1 MSRKVLD
8 LLASWIGAG
17 VVVVLLV
24 AGGLLLW
31 GHSYVNNQV
40 RGQLAMQQIYFPPT
54 AAFTHPNPPETTAA
68 MGSTVG
74 QYAGQQLLSGPQAEV
89 YADDF
94 IAHHLYAMPMHGVYS
109 KISAASMANPKNANL
124 AALEQVSFRGTTLRA
139 MLLEAYGF
147 WKIGQVMLWGAIAS
161 FILAAGMLILVVLGF
176 RHASRTARQRRV
188 FEAATSV
195 PSTPVEVA

>member
-40 RGQLAMQQIYFPPT
+40 RSQLAMQQIYFPP
-54 AAFTHPNPPETTAA
+54 ASAFTHPTPPETTAA

-74 QYAGQQLLSGPQAEV
+74 KYAGQQLLSGPQADV
-89 YADDF
+89 YANDF
-94 IAHHLYAMPMHGVYS
+94 IAHHLYAMPMHGVYA
-109 KISAASMANPKNANL
+109 KISAASMANPKNTSL
-124 AALEQVSFRGTTLRA
+124 AALEQTSFRGTTLRA

-161 FILAAGMLILVVLGF
+161 FILAACMLVLVILGF
-176 RHASRTARQRRV
+176 RHASRTARERRL
-188 FEAATSV
+188 FESAVSA
-195 PSTPVEVA
+195 PSTPVEVS

>member
-40 RGQLAMQQIYFPPT
+40 RSQLAMQQIYFPP
-54 AAFTHPNPPETTAA
+54 ASAFTHPNPPETTAA
-68 MGSTVG
+68 MRATVG

-89 YADDF
+89 YANDF

-109 KISAASMANPKNANL
+109 KISAASMASPKNTSL

-161 FILAAGMLILVVLGF
+161 FILAAGMLLLVSLGF
-176 RHASRTARQRRV
+176 RHASRTARERRV
-188 FEAATSV
+188 FDAAMSTPSV
-195 PSTPVEVA
+195 PVEVS

>member
-8 LLASWIGAG
+8 LIASWIGAM
-17 VVVVLLV
+17 VVVVLVV
-24 AGGLLLW
+24 AGGLMLW

-40 RGQLAMQQIYFPPT
+40 RDQLAMQQIYFPPAT
-54 AAFTHPNPPETTAA
+54 AFTHPTPPETTAA
-68 MGSTVG
+68 MQSTVG

-89 YADDF
+89 YANDF

-109 KISAASMANPKNANL
+109 KISAASMANPKNTSL
-124 AALEQVSFRGTTLRA
+124 ATLGQVSFKGTTLRA

-161 FILAAGMLILVVLGF
+161 FALAACMLALVILGF
-176 RHASRTARQRRV
+176 RHAAHTRREKEVFQRTV
-188 FEAATSV
+188 
-195 PSTPVEVA
+195 STPVPIA

>member
-8 LLASWIGAG
+8 LLASWIGVG

-40 RGQLAMQQIYFPPT
+40 RSQLAMQQIYFPPA
-54 AAFTHPNPPETTAA
+54 AAFTHPNPPETTVA
-68 MGSTVG
+68 MRSTVG

-89 YADDF
+89 YANDF
-94 IAHHLYAMPMHGVYS
+94 IAHHLYAMPMHGVYA
-109 KISAASMANPKNANL
+109 KLATASMADPKNASL

-161 FILAAGMLILVVLGF
+161 FILAACMLILVILGF
-176 RHASRTARQRRV
+176 RHASRTARERRL
-188 FEAATSV
+188 FEGAMSA